1 MLINVNTLKTP
12 STTSS
17 PQYSMFNSPLPAEP
31 ELLKALL
38 EPLLEDFQY
47 WFGRSQVLLE
57 SERLTFLT
65 ESEQQNVLQRV
76 IESKQSVSVMQSL
89 MQATGGQAGV
99 DMQVLMGWHKLVHE
113 CWGLSTKHRQ
123 SQG

>member
-1 MLINVNTLKTP
+1 
-12 STTSS
+12 
-17 PQYSMFNSPLPAEP
+17 MFNSPLPAEP

-38 EPLLEDFQY
+38 QPLLDDFQY

-65 ESEQQNVLQRV
+65 ESEQQEVLQRV
-76 IESKQSVSVMQSL
+76 LESKHSVSVMQSL
-89 MQATGGQAGV
+89 ITATEGQVGV

-113 CWGLSTKHRQ
+113 CWGLSTKYRQ
-123 SQG
+123 SQQ

>member
-1 MLINVNTLKTP
+1 M
-12 STTSS
+12 
-17 PQYSMFNSPLPAEP
+17 YNSPLPAEP

-38 EPLLEDFQY
+38 EPLLDDFQY

-57 SERLTFLT
+57 DKKLTFLT
-65 ESEQQNVLQRV
+65 ESEQQDVLQRV
-76 IESKQSVSVMQSL
+76 LASKQSVSVMQSL
-89 MQATGGQAGV
+89 LHATDGQAGV

-123 SQG
+123 CQE